1 MGELNG
7 ENTHSFL
14 KITKE
19 ELESGEVKQKSRLE
33 ILNDLSKKWGAK
45 DKVESFD
52 DFILTYNTDAIIT
65 LVHVAM
71 NESFLQGIKSH
82 KNPKLNDY
90 IDFAEWIQHREIS
103 KKIHTHPNKVGKWY
117 CYRIGYLNDD
127 ELFAEYQKDEEW
139 KLRKK

>member
-1 MGELNG
+1 MGELKD
-7 ENTHSFL
+7 THSFLL

-19 ELESGEVKQKSRLE
+19 IESGEVKQKSRLE

-82 KNPKLNDY
+82 KNPKSNDY